1 MSENESDADA
11 DAQSESEDVS
21 VESLSERLEAI
32 AEDLESAE
40 TEADLDDVESDLD
53 AVAADLE
60 AADLPEPEDDDEED
74 PADELE
80 SRLSDLRDELED
92 SRGPYAEE
100 VVDDIEEAK
109 STIEDTRWTETGESE
124 VVDAVDSFLA
134 TDELDVDATVGSV
147 DDAADALGDAI
158 DAVEGLALDPDDD
171 AATIESLLDAS
182 QTLLSDLEDAEEWD
196 DLSVREQLDFHGFYD
211 VLDHRKDYPPEWHAI
226 KVFERDMEPE
236 KILIGLDMFESDFMQ
251 EHCMEALG
259 RLGPEE
265 AIEPMQNLAQR
276 RDKQAISVLGKIGS
290 EEPVEMLLDYVDADS
305 DPALQKVT
313 FKALGEIGAEAAVQ
327 PLANKLAVENHI
339 IRSRAARALGL
350 IGDTRAIEPLA
361 DVLEDDEEDTVR
373 ASAAWALN
381 QIGTERA
388 LDAVAGY
395 SDDRSFLVQDEAQKA
410 AVVDEEQESETAA

>member
-21 VESLSERLEAI
+21 VESLSERLDAI
-32 AEDLESAE
+32 AEDLETAE

-53 AVAADLE
+53 AVASDLE
-60 AADLPEPEDDDEED
+60 DADLPEPEDDDEED
-74 PADELE
+74 PAAELE
-80 SRLSDLRDELED
+80 SRVSDLRDDLED
-92 SRGPYAEE
+92 ARGPYADE
-100 VVDDIEEAK
+100 VVENIEEAK
-109 STIEDTRWTETGESE
+109 STVADTRWTETGEPE
-124 VVDAVDSFLA
+124 VVDAVEAFLA
-134 TDELDVDATVGSV
+134 TDELDVDATVADI
-147 DDAADALGDAI
+147 DDAGDALDDAI
-158 DAVEGLALDPDDD
+158 DAVEALALDPDED
-171 AATIESLLDAS
+171 AATIEALLEAS
-182 QTLLSDLEDAEEWD
+182 KTLLSALDEAEEWD

-226 KVFERDMEPE
+226 KVFEREMQAD

-251 EHCMEALG
+251 EHCMESLE

-265 AIEPMQNLAQR
+265 AIEPMMNLAQR

-313 FKALGEIGAEAAVQ
+313 FKALGEIGSEEAVQ
-327 PLANKLAVENHI
+327 PLANKLAVENEI

-350 IGDTRAIEPLA
+350 IGDTRAVEPLA
-361 DVLEDDEEDTVR
+361 DVLEDDEDDTVR

-388 LDAVAGY
+388 LDAVAAYG
-395 SDDRSFLVQDEAQKA
+395 DDRSFLVQDEAEKA
-410 AVVDEEQESETAA
+410 AVVEDEPETAA

>member
-21 VESLSERLEAI
+21 VESLSERLDAI
-32 AEDLESAE
+32 AEDLETAE

-60 AADLPEPEDDDEED
+60 DADLPEPEDDDEED
-74 PADELE
+74 PAAELE
-80 SRLSDLRDELED
+80 SRVSDLRDDLED
-92 SRGPYAEE
+92 ARGPYAEE
-100 VVDDIEEAK
+100 VVENIEEAK
-109 STIEDTRWTETGESE
+109 STVADTRWTETGEPE
-124 VVDAVDSFLA
+124 VVDAVEAFLA
-134 TDELDVDATVGSV
+134 TDELDVDATVADV

-158 DAVEGLALDPDDD
+158 DVVEALALDPDDD
-171 AATIESLLDAS
+171 AATIEALLEAS
-182 QTLLSDLEDAEEWD
+182 ETLLSGLDEAEEWD

-226 KVFERDMEPE
+226 KVFEREMQAE

-251 EHCMEALG
+251 EHCMESLE

-265 AIEPMQNLAQR
+265 AIEPMMNLAQR

-313 FKALGEIGAEAAVQ
+313 FKALGEIGSEEAVQ
-327 PLANKLAVENHI
+327 PLANKLAVENEI

-350 IGDTRAIEPLA
+350 IGDTRAVEPLA
-361 DVLEDDEEDTVR
+361 DVLEDDEDDTVR

-388 LDAVAGY
+388 LDAVAAYG
-395 SDDRSFLVQDEAQKA
+395 DDRSFLVQDEAEK
-410 AVVDEEQESETAA
+410 AVVVEEEPETAA

>member
-21 VESLSERLEAI
+21 VESLSERLDAI
-32 AEDLESAE
+32 AEDLETAE

-60 AADLPEPEDDDEED
+60 DADLPEPEDDDEED
-74 PADELE
+74 PAAELE
-80 SRLSDLRDELED
+80 SRVSDLRDDLED
-92 SRGPYAEE
+92 ARGPYAEE
-100 VVDDIEEAK
+100 VVENIEEAK
-109 STIEDTRWTETGESE
+109 STVADTRWTETGEPE
-124 VVDAVDSFLA
+124 VVDAVEAFLA
-134 TDELDVDATVGSV
+134 TDELDVDATVADI

-158 DAVEGLALDPDDD
+158 DAVEALALDPDDD
-171 AATIESLLDAS
+171 AATIEALLEAS
-182 QTLLSDLEDAEEWD
+182 ETLLSGLDEAEEWD

-226 KVFERDMEPE
+226 KVFEREMQAE

-251 EHCMEALG
+251 EHCMESLE

-265 AIEPMQNLAQR
+265 AIEPMMNLAQR

-313 FKALGEIGAEAAVQ
+313 FKALGEIGSEEAVQ
-327 PLANKLAVENHI
+327 PLANKLAVENEI

-350 IGDTRAIEPLA
+350 IGDTRAVEPLA
-361 DVLEDDEEDTVR
+361 DVLEDDEDDTVR

-388 LDAVAGY
+388 LDAVAAYG
-395 SDDRSFLVQDEAQKA
+395 DDRSFLVQDEAEKA
-410 AVVDEEQESETAA
+410 AVVEEEPETAA